1 MTPSQL
7 TLSIATATYHSLLWR
22 APGGRTLERERF
34 HRLMRKVEAIRLRYG
49 MSKMALAA
57 ELETTP
63 DALRSWMSGRTVGRK
78 ETVAKSANQIRLY

>member
-1 MTPSQL
+1 
-7 TLSIATATYHSLLWR
+7 
-22 APGGRTLERERF
+22 
-34 HRLMRKVEAIRLRYG
+34 MRKVEAIRLRYG

-78 ETVAKSANQIRLY
+78 ETVAKIKDFLKRESN